1 MSEQT
6 PKFPH
11 VYTEGDT
18 LPPIPAVRRG
28 INLTGFTIT
37 LRMARN
43 NGTSLVKTP
52 LLIVDALQGEFL
64 IEWVAADLVP
74 GLDQGVDIEFV
85 DPGGIQTSRR
95 FFIDVKEKIQ

>member
-1 MSEQT
+1 MST
-6 PKFPH
+6 KVTKFPH

-18 LPPIPAVRRG
+18 LPPIPTVRRG
-28 INLTGFTIT
+28 VNLTGFTIT

-43 NGTSLVKTP
+43 SGIPLVKTP

-64 IEWVAADLVP
+64 IEWATTDLVP

-85 DPGGIQTSRR
+85 DPSGVQTSKRIL
-95 FFIDVKEKIQ
+95 IDVKEKIQ

>member
-1 MSEQT
+1 MSVQST
-6 PKFPH
+6 KFPH

-28 INLTGFTIT
+28 INLTGFTLT

-43 NGTSLVKTP
+43 NGIALVKTP
-52 LLIVDALQGEFL
+52 LLIVDAPQGEFL
-64 IEWVAADLVP
+64 IEWISTDLVP
-74 GLDQGVDIEFV
+74 GCDQPVDIEFV
-85 DPGGIQTSRR
+85 DPGGVQTSKR